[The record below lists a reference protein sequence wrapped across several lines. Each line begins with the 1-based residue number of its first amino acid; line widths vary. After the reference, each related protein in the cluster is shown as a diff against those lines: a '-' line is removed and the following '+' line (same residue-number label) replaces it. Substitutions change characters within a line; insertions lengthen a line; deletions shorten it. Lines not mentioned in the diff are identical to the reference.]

1 VIHRYDF
8 TGYVGDLEV
17 TVTLVDPDADE
28 DEPYVRV
35 VVDSDVDPDVQVP
48 VSGILH
54 LAGHWVHEDAV
65 FDGPPF

>member
-17 TVTLVDPDADE
+17 TVTLVDPDADG
-28 DEPYVRV
+28 EPYVRV
-35 VVDSDVDPDVQVP
+35 VVDSDVDPDVEVP

-54 LAGHWVHEDAV
+54 LAGHWVHGDDV
-65 FDGPPF
+65 FDAPPF